1 MTTPVRYHSTA
12 LALLDDADKVRPY
25 PGNPRNGDVEAIMA
39 SIRENG
45 CYRPIYAWAETGEIL
60 AGNHTYMALLEL
72 GESRIPIAWI
82 EADNLNA
89 ARKIVLADNRT
100 ADQGRYDEAQL
111 LAELEALDG
120 DLEGTGYVA
129 DDLDS
134 IRALMDSSAWDD
146 DRGREGAHDEPDDE
160 SFNPR
165 IDLRVSA
172 RVFDGWRRMLDA
184 QEAEDD
190 AGKLER
196 HLSAGGF
203 LLDD

>member
-1 MTTPVRYHSTA
+1 MTVRYHPTA
-12 LALLDDADKVRPY
+12 AILLDDAEKVRPY
-25 PGNPRNGDVEAIMA
+25 AANPRNGDVEAIIA

-45 CYRPIYAWAETGEIL
+45 CYRPVYAWSTTGEIL
-60 AGNHTYMALLEL
+60 AGNHTYAALLEM
-72 GESRIPIAWI
+72 GETRIPIAWI
-82 EADNLNA
+82 DAADLNA

-120 DLEGTGYVA
+120 DLVGTGYVE

-134 IRALMDSSAWDD
+134 IRALMDSSAWDN
-146 DRGREGAHDEPDDE
+146 DRGREGAHDEPDEE

-172 RVFDGWRRMLDA
+172 RVFDGWRRCLDA
-184 QEAEDD
+184 RDGVDD
-190 AGKLER
+190 AQKLEA
-196 HLSAGGF
+196 HLAANGF
-203 LLDD
+203 LVDED